1 MVKTNLANDKLECK
15 QQTNSGHDD
24 TPILTQR
31 QHDNNTTNAIP
42 TTPQQHHKPVL
53 DRLNG
58 TVPGP
63 PPNVRI
69 QASKRPSFQAL
80 LGSIVSHKNIQLRLL
95 ATRQTTTQQ
104 TNNNKPN
111 NNNNK
116 PNNNAHPN
124 RQTDRQTDAHTRDTR
139 HTQVQRVMK
148 T

>member
-42 TTPQQHHKPVL
+42 TTPQQQH
-53 DRLNG
+53 NG

-80 LGSIVSHKNIQLRLL
+80 LGSIVSHKTFSYVCWQKDKQQRNKP
-95 ATRQTTTQQ
+95 TTTNPTTTKTNQQQQ
-104 TNNNKPN
+104 TQQQHTPKS
-111 NNNNK
+111 
-116 PNNNAHPN
+116 
-124 RQTDRQTDAHTRDTR
+124 TDRQTDRRTYTR
-139 HTQVQRVMK
+139 HT
-148 T
+148 THTSA